1 MLYVERDTNGIITAI
16 HNAPK
21 PNVDEVKHDVDDEL
35 LEFLHRTT
43 HVDTRKLLLSLS
55 DMGMIRLVEDLIDLL
70 INKNVILYTE
80 LPEYAQEKIRKRKLL
95 RETVSSQTLTVD
107 DIL

>member
-1 MLYVERDTNGIITAI
+1 MLYVERDANGIITAI

-21 PNVDEVKHDVDDEL
+21 PNVDEAKHAVDDEL
-35 LEFLHRTT
+35 LEFLHRSTSD
-43 HVDTRKLLLSLS
+43 DTRKLLLSLS

-70 INKNVILYTE
+70 ISKNIILYTE
-80 LPEYAQEKIRKRKLL
+80 LPELAREKIRKRKLL
-95 RETVSSQTLTVD
+95 RETTSTQTLTVE